1 MPGELTETKRA
12 GNANDQIIPYYTLR
26 ILIGAAGISLPILLV
41 IGKLIAENSFRLEYS
56 ISDYYDNSTAGD
68 ILVGVLFS
76 LAFFLVSYKGYA
88 RIDSIA
94 ANLGCAFALGVAL
107 FPTTSKN
114 TFVHYSHF
122 VFSFLLFSVFIFFSL
137 YLFRKSSPHPTKQK
151 KNRNK
156 VYLICGILM
165 ILCIAGIAL
174 CQIFNIDANL
184 HLVFWLESLAL
195 ASFGFS
201 WITKAEV
208 VFQDEYKKEPAS
220 KKVLQVVE

>member
-1 MPGELTETKRA
+1 MPNELTKTKRP
-12 GNANDQIIPYYTLR
+12 GNANDQIIPYFTLR

-41 IGKLIAENSFRLEYS
+41 IGKLIAENSFQLEYS

-88 RIDSIA
+88 PIDSIA

-114 TFVHYSHF
+114 TFVHYAHF
-122 VFSFLLFSVFIFFSL
+122 VFAFLLFSIFIFFSL
-137 YLFRKSSPHPTKQK
+137 YLFRKSAPHPTKQK

-156 VYLICGILM
+156 VYLLCGVLM
-165 ILCIAGIAL
+165 ILCIAGIAISE
-174 CQIFNIDANL
+174 IFEIGPNL
-184 HLVFWLESLAL
+184 HLVFWLESIAL

-208 VFQDEYKKEPAS
+208 LFHDENKKEPAN
-220 KKVLQVVE
+220 KKVLQIVQ

>member
-1 MPGELTETKRA
+1 MPNELTKTKRP
-12 GNANDQIIPYYTLR
+12 GNANDQIIPYFTLR

-41 IGKLIAENSFRLEYS
+41 LGKLIAENSFRLEYS

-88 RIDSIA
+88 PIDSIA

-114 TFVHYSHF
+114 TFVHYAHF
-122 VFSFLLFSVFIFFSL
+122 VFAFLLFSIFIFFSL
-137 YLFRKSSPHPTKQK
+137 YLFRKSVPHPTQQK

-165 ILCIAGIAL
+165 ILCIAGVAVSL
-174 CQIFNIDANL
+174 IFEVAPNL
-184 HLVFWLESLAL
+184 HLVFWLESIAL
-195 ASFGFS
+195 VSFGFS

-208 VFQDEYKKEPAS
+208 LFHDENNKEPAN
-220 KKVLQVVE
+220 KKVLQIVE